1 MQFVAKYFTMEKIS
15 DLRFIIGL
23 FFGLAGALLFV
34 LSFFT
39 DGGKEFGRSLN
50 QFAGAGMLVF
60 GVFMLWLSR
69 REELVL
75 TFTKLLEV

>member
-1 MQFVAKYFTMEKIS
+1 MEKLS

-39 DGGKEFGRSLN
+39 DGGKEFGKTLN
-50 QFAGAGMLVF
+50 HFAGAAMLVF
-60 GVFMLWLSR
+60 GLFMLWMSR
-69 REELVL
+69 RGNN
-75 TFTKLLEV
+75 